1 MHTAVRKYRVTD
13 MDEVVRRVEG
23 EGGFTE
29 IVKGIDGFGGY
40 WIVDGGDGQ
49 MATITVAESADAI
62 EESTRLAGEWVQE
75 NAADLVE
82 ERLDVTAG
90 ELKVSVTPDG

>member
-1 MHTAVRKYRVTD
+1 MHTAGRRYRVSD
-13 MDEVVRRVEG
+13 NDEVVRRVEG

-40 WIVDGGDGQ
+40 WIVDGGGGQ
-49 MATITVAESADAI
+49 MATITVGSESGVEDSA
-62 EESTRLAGEWVQE
+62 RLAAEWVQE

-82 ERLDVTAG
+82 ERLDSTSG